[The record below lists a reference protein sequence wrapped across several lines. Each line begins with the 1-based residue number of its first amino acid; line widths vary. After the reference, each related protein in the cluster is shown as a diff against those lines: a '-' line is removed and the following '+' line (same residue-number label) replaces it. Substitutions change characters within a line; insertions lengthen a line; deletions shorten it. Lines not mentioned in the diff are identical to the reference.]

1 MTLTDTDLH
10 DAKNPEDW
18 VCGQGMNDRELTQ
31 IVQNHTGYPWF
42 NGKAYVEYHGIDV
55 NQDRIAELEAALT
68 WYGAQVYLFAN
79 DTTEKADEA
88 DVALDQD
95 GGKRARAA
103 LGDGA

>member
-55 NQDRIAELEAALT
+55 NQARIAELEAALQSILEIPNSEA
-68 WYGAQVYLFAN
+68 AQGIMKVY
-79 DTTEKADEA
+79 
-88 DVALDQD
+88 
-95 GGKRARAA
+95 ARAA
-103 LGDGA
+103 LEDGS

>member
-1 MTLTDTDLH
+1 MMDRYETGYERHTMDL
-10 DAKNPEDW
+10 DPQGDW
-18 VCGQGMNDRELTQ
+18 VDYD
-31 IVQNHTGYPWF
+31 IVQ
-42 NGKAYVEYHGIDV
+42 A
-55 NQDRIAELEAALT
+55 RIGDLEAALT